1 MQRGEL
7 TADLGVNVGASAAAP
22 DEEIE
27 SMQDK
32 LGVLHYV
39 RACACV
45 SLTSPQPWMKEGWD
59 ARNKYETEFAMQSDS
74 LGHTSSSS
82 SAP

>member
-7 TADLGVNVGASAAAP
+7 TPDLGVNVGASAAAP

-45 SLTSPQPWMKEGWD
+45 SLNITQTLEERRMGRPQ
-59 ARNKYETEFAMQSDS
+59 QV
-74 LGHTSSSS
+74 
-82 SAP
+82 